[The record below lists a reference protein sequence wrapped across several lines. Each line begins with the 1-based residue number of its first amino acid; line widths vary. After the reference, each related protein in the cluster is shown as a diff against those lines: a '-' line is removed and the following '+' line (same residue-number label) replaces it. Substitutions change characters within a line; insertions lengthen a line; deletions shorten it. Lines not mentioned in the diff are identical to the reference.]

1 MKRLTRHSAV
11 RPDAPH
17 VVIVGGGFA
26 GVSAL
31 QELAHSG
38 MRVTLVDRHPYNT
51 FQPLLYQ
58 VATGGLNPGDVTF
71 PLRTLSVKHGARYRR
86 AEVVGLDS
94 EHQQIICADG
104 DRIGYDYLIIG
115 TGITTNHFGIPGAKE
130 ITMSM
135 YTRPEALRVRDALFG
150 GLEKV
155 ASQQQADA
163 RSGSFT
169 VVVSGGGP
177 TGVEMAG
184 QLAELKKAMLGKAFP
199 ELDPSEVRV
208 ILVEMM
214 DSLLNGFAES
224 LQKYTIDELSEL
236 GVDIRL
242 GNAIEKVHPD
252 QVDLKDGTS
261 LRADLIVW
269 AAGVAGD
276 PALKEWGLPI
286 GKGGRIEVEPD
297 LRVRGEERVFAVG
310 DAAVTVEKPLPQLAA
325 PAMQMGKY
333 VVSQILRL
341 SQQKPTQAFHYRDPG
356 LVAALGT
363 RSAVVQLPIG
373 LKLTGLIGGV
383 AWVALHLWYLLG
395 GRNRI
400 QTLLN
405 LAYRYMLWPSQTSVI
420 VGDIVEPPSQT
431 PEGHGARVRADS
443 VE

>member
-1 MKRLTRHSAV
+1 MKKMTKTMSG

-17 VVIVGGGFA
+17 VVILGGGF
-26 GVSAL
+26 GGISAL

-38 MRVTLVDRHPYNT
+38 LRVTLIDRHPYST

-71 PLRTLSVKHGARYRR
+71 PLRTLSVKNRARYLR

-94 EHQQIICADG
+94 NQKQVICAGG
-104 DRIGYDYLIIG
+104 DRVGYDYLIIG
-115 TGITTNHFGIPGAKE
+115 TGITANHFGIPGAAD

-150 GLEKV
+150 GLENV
-155 ASQQQADA
+155 AAQSTLRA
-163 RSGSFT
+163 GSFT

-184 QLAELKKAMLGKAFP
+184 QLAELKQAMLGKAFP
-199 ELDPSEVRV
+199 ELDPSEVKV
-208 ILVEMM
+208 ILVEMT
-214 DSLLNGFAES
+214 DTVLNGFDES
-224 LQKYTIDELSEL
+224 LQKYTIGELTKR

-242 GNAIEKVHPD
+242 GNAIDKVHPD
-252 QVDLKDGTS
+252 QVDLADGTS

-286 GKGGRIEVEPD
+286 GKGGRIEAESD
-297 LRVRGEERVFAVG
+297 LRVRGEECIFAVG
-310 DAAVTVEKPLPQLAA
+310 DAAVTVDDPLPQLAQ
-325 PAMQMGKY
+325 PAMQTGKHAAA
-333 VVSQILRL
+333 QILKMTEK
-341 SQQKPTQAFHYRDPG
+341 QPTHPFHYRDLG
-356 LVAALGT
+356 IVAALGS
-363 RSAVVQLPIG
+363 RAAVVQLPIG
-373 LKLTGLIGGV
+373 IKLTGLVGGI

-400 QTLLN
+400 QTLFN
-405 LAYRYMLWPSQTSVI
+405 LTYRYILWPSQTSVI

-431 PEGHGARVRADS
+431 ASGKGSRLRADS